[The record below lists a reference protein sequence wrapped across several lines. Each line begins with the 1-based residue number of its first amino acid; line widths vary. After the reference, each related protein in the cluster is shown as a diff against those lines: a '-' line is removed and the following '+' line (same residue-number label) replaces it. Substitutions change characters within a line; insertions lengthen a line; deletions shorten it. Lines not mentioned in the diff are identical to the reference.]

1 MKELQFLALG
11 LVAGVASGMFGIGGG
26 VIVAPAL
33 ILLFG
38 FKELHGI
45 GTSLS
50 SLVLPVGLLGVIEHY
65 RAGNVQVK
73 PAILIALGIFLG
85 AFFGAK
91 LIIGMPPGMA
101 KRVYGGF
108 LLLIGSRM
116 LFWGK

>member
-1 MKELQFLALG
+1 MRDFGFLALG
-11 LVAGVASGMFGIGGG
+11 LIAGVASGMFGIGGG

-38 FKELHGI
+38 FRELHGI

-65 RAGNVQVK
+65 RAGNVHVK
-73 PAILIALGIFLG
+73 TAILIALGIFIG

-91 LIIGMPPGMA
+91 LIIGMPPAMV
-101 KRVYGGF
+101 KRLYGAF
-108 LLLIGSRM
+108 LLAIGSRM